1 MFSVDFYVCV
11 VAEGEI
17 RLDVYT
23 LFFINIDYFAN
34 VNWQQYKSV
43 FIYNMYYACV
53 MYYLSVLHSS
63 MRYTFSYLPSHMG
76 QITHWTA
83 DYLYCVF
90 IIVFVQCSSLY
101 SNFRGSSKFVLI
113 MNLSFADFFN
123 SKRYHSWSME
133 STFSNYF

>member
-11 VAEGEI
+11 VAKGEI

-63 MRYTFSYLPSHMG
+63 MRYALSYLPSHMG
-76 QITHWTA
+76 
-83 DYLYCVF
+83 
-90 IIVFVQCSSLY
+90 
-101 SNFRGSSKFVLI
+101 
-113 MNLSFADFFN
+113 
-123 SKRYHSWSME
+123 
-133 STFSNYF
+133 